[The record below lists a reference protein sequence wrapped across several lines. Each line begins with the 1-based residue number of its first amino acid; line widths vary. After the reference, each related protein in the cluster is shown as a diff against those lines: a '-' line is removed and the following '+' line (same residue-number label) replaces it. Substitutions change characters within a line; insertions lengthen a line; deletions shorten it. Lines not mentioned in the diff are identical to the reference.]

1 MEPVPF
7 RLFTKE
13 SIAKIERLIAEKKA
27 AKELAKKKVAEE
39 GPAPPTP
46 ASDEKGEDDK
56 PKPNP
61 ALEAGKPLP
70 KLMDDFPA
78 ELFGKPIE
86 EIDEFYGPR
95 NVRLAN
101 SLIE

>member
-27 AKELAKKKVAEE
+27 AKELAKKKEEEE
-39 GPAPPTP
+39 GKAATP
-46 ASDEKGEDDK
+46 AASDDKSDDDK
-56 PKPNP
+56 PRPNP

-70 KLMDDFPA
+70 KLMDDFPP

-86 EIDEFYGPR
+86 EIDEFYGPK
-95 NVRLAN
+95 NVCLTHA
-101 SLIE
+101 LIW